1 MLVVLLVMSLSSF
14 FIVVLVNKDVPID
27 DMITSTMCCMLFIKK
42 CIDVYMC
49 FYDLIHD
56 PGTGVAAGVGG
67 DADCVVVVVAV
78 ARL

>member
-1 MLVVLLVMSLSSF
+1 
-14 FIVVLVNKDVPID
+14 
-27 DMITSTMCCMLFIKK
+27 MITSTMCCMLFIKK
-42 CIDVYMC
+42 CIDVYKC

-67 DADCVVVVVAV
+67 DTDCVVVAV